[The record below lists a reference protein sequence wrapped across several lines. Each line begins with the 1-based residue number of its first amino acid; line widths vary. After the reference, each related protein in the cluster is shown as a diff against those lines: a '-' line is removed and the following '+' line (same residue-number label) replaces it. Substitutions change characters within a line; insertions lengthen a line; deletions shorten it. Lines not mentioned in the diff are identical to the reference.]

1 MRVLVA
7 PLIARAVD
15 GDFEHRRVLRV
26 LSALVLV
33 AFGLH
38 AFASTFTVLLILAV
52 LSGAAWAAIL
62 PLADS
67 LTLLSA
73 GTYGLDY
80 GRIRRWGSIAFLG
93 ASLCGGLLLRD
104 QSPSSVL
111 WILVVPLALA
121 ALASLRL
128 PAVPRPAT
136 ERDPPPPLR
145 DLLRRRWLLHFL
157 AATALLYASHG
168 MLNGFSTIHWRDLG
182 IGEGRIGVLWT
193 ASVLAEVV
201 LFSLGSAI
209 LRRVRPLQ
217 LATLAA
223 LAAIV
228 RWIGLAYVTSFVGL
242 LALQSLHGL
251 TFGAVHFAALHFLH
265 RALPQSASATAQT
278 LFSAASGGLGYGFGF
293 WIAGVLYGS
302 YGGEG
307 FLAMAGLAALSAALL
322 VALDRLRRSPPRSSR
337 R

>member
-1 MRVLVA
+1 MRRSEAGWSTRRNQALPRPAPLAQAMLAGVLLTLCLQPITALTVSPLLVA
-7 PLIARAVD
+7 PVIARAVD
-15 GDFEHRRVLRV
+15 GDFEHRRVLRL
-26 LSALVLV
+26 LSALVLI

-38 AFASTFTVLLILAV
+38 AFASTFAALLVLAV
-52 LSGAAWAAIL
+52 LSGAVWAAIL

-93 ASLCGGLLLRD
+93 AALCGGLLLRD
-104 QSPSSVL
+104 QSPARVL
-111 WILVVPLALA
+111 WILLVPLVFAV
-121 ALASLRL
+121 LASLRL

-136 ERDPPPPLR
+136 ERDAPPPLR

-182 IGEGRIGVLWT
+182 IGEGKIGVLWT
-193 ASVLAEVV
+193 VSVLAEVV

-217 LATLAA
+217 LATDTKTPTMTAA
-223 LAAIV
+223 RTNALMS
-228 RWIGLAYVTSFVGL
+228 TSKE
-242 LALQSLHGL
+242 S
-251 TFGAVHFAALHFLH
+251 TCGA
-265 RALPQSASATAQT
+265 
-278 LFSAASGGLGYGFGF
+278 G
-293 WIAGVLYGS
+293 
-302 YGGEG
+302 
-307 FLAMAGLAALSAALL
+307 
-322 VALDRLRRSPPRSSR
+322 
-337 R
+337 